1 MKNLE
6 SGNEYIIGA
15 TLRFL
20 SKVTDEEFLKQ
31 LFPSIVTKVQHNHPY
46 VRRAAVQCFESL
58 YRHHPDMLQQAPEI
72 LYQLLLI
79 EKDVLTQRNCL
90 HMLFNCEE
98 GSKLALDYVAQHRR
112 DLNRFHPSIQLLLA
126 QDMRNQI
133 VKNPKESAGW
143 VVYLQRLL
151 SSSSPAVRYEAARGL
166 MIASSQPK
174 IIHAVVDCF
183 VKIYSTVVCP
193 SLYIL
198 LFLISA
204 VLFYTFFC
212 SLPYYYY
219 YYSSLM

>member
-58 YRHHPDMLQQAPEI
+58 YAHHPDMLHQAPEI

-98 GSKLALDYVAQHRR
+98 GFKLAIDYLSQHRR
-112 DLNRFHPSIQLLLA
+112 ELTRYHPSIQLLIA
-126 QDMRNQI
+126 QMLRVNIQR
-133 VKNPKESAGW
+133 KPKESQAF
-143 VVYLQRLL
+143 VTYLQRLL
-151 SSSSPAVRYEAARGL
+151 NSSSASVRYEAARGL

-183 VKIYSTVVCP
+183 VKIYSSVVCIYFILFRSVNSY
-193 SLYIL
+193 SLHICHFTL
-198 LFLISA
+198 SPTL
-204 VLFYTFFC
+204 T
-212 SLPYYYY
+212 
-219 YYSSLM
+219 